1 MLINSDEY
9 IAIVESIKKEIGETR
24 YRAAE
29 QIHNKFSGGY
39 KTGIPWG
46 HNTVLL
52 DKIADFERSICI

>member
-9 IAIVESIKKEIGETR
+9 IAIVESIKKEIGEIR

-39 KTGIPWG
+39 KTGIPW
-46 HNTVLL
+46 
-52 DKIADFERSICI
+52 E